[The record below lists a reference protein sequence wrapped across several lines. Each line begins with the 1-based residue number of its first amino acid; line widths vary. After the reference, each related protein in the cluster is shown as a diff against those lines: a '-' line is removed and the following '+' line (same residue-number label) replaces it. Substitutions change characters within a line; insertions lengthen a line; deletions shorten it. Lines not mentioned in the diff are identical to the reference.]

1 MGVQR
6 RDLLLS
12 VTSAAMAFCVT
23 SACGQAVPPTSG
35 LTGSDAQSVIPD
47 FSGVWSS
54 PIFSR
59 LRTAGIRPWS
69 GDEIGCGCA
78 VDRKGA

>member
-47 FSGVWSS
+47 FSGVWS
-54 PIFSR
+54 
-59 LRTAGIRPWS
+59 
-69 GDEIGCGCA
+69 
-78 VDRKGA
+78 